1 MELRSSSSPVA
12 CVAAQV
18 SSFPLSTM
26 FGMCSA
32 FLAVCAICQ
41 RRLDRVVHA
50 EKGQELADSNASLLG
65 ATSLG
70 KGSPGVRKTPL
81 DNL

>member
-1 MELRSSSSPVA
+1 
-12 CVAAQV
+12 
-18 SSFPLSTM
+18 M

-65 ATSLG
+65 AKALPG